1 MVPLSLGQEDEAR
14 MSIRVPELAD
24 MAPVPQS
31 DGHCR
36 VVAIAYREAM
46 DYFCA
51 LYAVIALALF
61 ASPLRP
67 ITSTLA
73 TILAMRQ
80 MLAGCDGKQFL
91 IHYNHVP

>member
-1 MVPLSLGQEDEAR
+1 MVSLSLGQEDEAR

-46 DYFCA
+46 DYVCA
-51 LYAVIALALF
+51 LYAASLALF
-61 ASPLRP
+61 ASPPMLV
-67 ITSTLA
+67 TSTPTTL
-73 TILAMRQ
+73 
-80 MLAGCDGKQFL
+80 
-91 IHYNHVP
+91 